1 MLKKIDENFS
11 TMLMYVPTGPSP
23 VGSLSGAFLWLC
35 QVMVA
40 PLQVLEG

>member
-23 VGSLSGAFLWLC
+23 VGSLGAFLWLC